1 MRGYQDFRNLMS
13 EIGAYMGGI
22 KLGDVVEI
30 LLVAILVYYILA
42 WMKTTRS
49 WRLMKGVIVIG
60 IFLVLAAAFQM
71 TTITW
76 LAKNII
82 PVAVTGAVVIL
93 QPEIRD
99 ALEKL
104 GQNKFFFSIGL
115 SNFGNSK
122 ESLDETHMNEIIR
135 ACKEMSAVK
144 TGALIVIEKTESL
157 REYER
162 TGIQIDGKLSSQLLV
177 NIFEHN
183 TPLHDGAVIVRGNR
197 IISATCYL
205 PLSGN
210 QGLSKELGTRHRAGV
225 GISEVTDSLTVIVS
239 EESGSI
245 SLAYEGELKR
255 DLTEEEMR
263 EKISQIMNI
272 SVTNNV
278 KAKYRWKGRV
288 KVRNEKKDS
297 E

>member
-22 KLGDVVEI
+22 KLGDIVEI

-104 GQNKFFFSIGL
+104 GQKRKRKYG
-115 SNFGNSK
+115 
-122 ESLDETHMNEIIR
+122 R
-135 ACKEMSAVK
+135 
-144 TGALIVIEKTESL
+144 
-157 REYER
+157 
-162 TGIQIDGKLSSQLLV
+162 
-177 NIFEHN
+177 
-183 TPLHDGAVIVRGNR
+183 R
-197 IISATCYL
+197 I
-205 PLSGN
+205 SG
-210 QGLSKELGTRHRAGV
+210 R
-225 GISEVTDSLTVIVS
+225 I
-239 EESGSI
+239 
-245 SLAYEGELKR
+245 
-255 DLTEEEMR
+255 
-263 EKISQIMNI
+263 
-272 SVTNNV
+272 
-278 KAKYRWKGRV
+278 
-288 KVRNEKKDS
+288 
-297 E
+297 